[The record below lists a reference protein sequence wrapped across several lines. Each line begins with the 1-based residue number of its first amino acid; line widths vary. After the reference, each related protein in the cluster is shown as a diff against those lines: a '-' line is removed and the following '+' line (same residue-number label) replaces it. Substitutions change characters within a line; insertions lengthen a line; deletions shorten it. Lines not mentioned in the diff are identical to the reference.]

1 MCGCAGSEQLWQ
13 VSPGSRPTGGAKRTY
28 DGSVIKLVGTIQ
40 PVETKS
46 IRADGETYE
55 DAREAL
61 DAQVPEG
68 WRLIS
73 IINER

>member
-1 MCGCAGSEQLWQ
+1 
-13 VSPGSRPTGGAKRTY
+13 
-28 DGSVIKLVGTIQ
+28 VIKLVGTIQ